1 MSILLHEDGFGI
13 HTFMLTRQLNYE
25 EYRCIKLILQ
35 QHILIRRDNDQDCY
49 IKSSYFSSLGYC
61 GITAILCMQN
71 SFSRLELIVNPLNL
85 LTGTYNQTNIFS
97 DTQKC
102 NAVSHRLKKALR
114 NIDLTVDSFVL
125 SRIDL
130 CVNYIMSPAMVKTY
144 LKLGSRS
151 YKADYVSKVTFRDNP
166 ESNFHSLTLR
176 CKSYEVEIYDKEYEV
191 ALRTN
196 GPLPEGGFGNI
207 LRIEARLERDE
218 IRNYIHHRALHK
230 ILADFLIEEKDILSS
245 IMDYC
250 FYPGMF
256 TTLENALF
264 LIGLTKYNR
273 KTKEIIEDILQSR
286 GKITDTLKSVQARY
300 QLSDKALQRIVHKI
314 KKTGICMVTI
324 PVRDA
329 KECGDFLIGFED
341 LIYLELHS
349 SF

>member
-25 EYRCIKLILQ
+25 EYRRIKLILQ
-35 QHILIRRDNDQDCY
+35 QHIMIRRDDNQNCY

-102 NAVSHRLKKALR
+102 KAVSHRLKKALR
-114 NIDLTVDSFVL
+114 NIELTVDSFIL

-130 CVNYIMSPAMVKTY
+130 CVNYYMSPDTVRTY

-151 YKADYVSKVTFRDNP
+151 YKADNVSRVTFTDNP
-166 ESNFHSLTLR
+166 ESNSHSLTLR
-176 CKSYEVEIYDKEYEV
+176 RKTYEVEIYDKEYEV

-196 GPLPEGGFGNI
+196 EPLPEGAFGNI

-218 IRNYIHHRALHK
+218 IRKHISHRALHK
-230 ILADFLIEEKDILSS
+230 ALADFLIEEKDILSS

-256 TTLENALF
+256 TTLENARL

-273 KTKEIIEDILQSR
+273 KTTEIIEDILQSR
-286 GKITDTLKSVQARY
+286 CKISDTLKSVQARY

-329 KECGDFLIGFED
+329 KECGDFLIGFAD
-341 LIYLELHS
+341 LMYPS
-349 SF
+349 NPTPP